1 MHNKAVE
8 PLDPAAGAELERIVQ
23 LDVSGYNEM
32 DVRAE
37 IIDPLL
43 RVLGYDI
50 RTDFRPEREKRLFIL
65 GKLLKVDY
73 NLTLWKQG
81 LLAYRS
87 ETTTT

>member
-1 MHNKAVE
+1 MSTTAPLIEQLMHNKAVE
-8 PLDPAAGAELERIVQ
+8 PLESAVGAELERIVQ

-65 GKLLKVDY
+65 GKLSR
-73 NLTLWKQG
+73 W
-81 LLAYRS
+81 
-87 ETTTT
+87 TTT